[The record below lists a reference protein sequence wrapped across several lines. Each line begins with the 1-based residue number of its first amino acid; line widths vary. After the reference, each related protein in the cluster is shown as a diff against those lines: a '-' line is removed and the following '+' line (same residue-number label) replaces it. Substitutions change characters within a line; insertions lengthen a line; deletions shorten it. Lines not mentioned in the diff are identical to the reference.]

1 MEGAAMNEQM
11 QALLVLADQ
20 DRHLHDL
27 RKLLKQIP
35 VRLADA
41 RKQLDAE
48 QVILDEV
55 RIPWESWD
63 KEIREKDATI
73 RIANETTGRFEN
85 HVKEVTTQQEY
96 VAARKQID
104 EARRLSLRLE
114 DEIKSLRA
122 KQEEITP
129 RLNDIRGHYDNV
141 REAYLAVEAEILKE
155 KAGLDKEVAAFQV
168 TKKEAAKKLD
178 GRTNQYYERL
188 NRSNKVPALVP
199 CVEGVCTGCNIALP
213 PQVYNQLL
221 ANPDRYGTC
230 SHCNRMLYHVPPAE
244 HLPPAEGPVEVPPQE
259 SKTA

>member
-1 MEGAAMNEQM
+1 MNEQM

-20 DRHLHDL
+20 DRHIHELQ
-27 RKLLKQIP
+27 KQLKQIP
-35 VRLADA
+35 ARLAEA

-48 QVILDEV
+48 QVILDEL
-55 RIPWESWD
+55 RIPWEAWD
-63 KEIREKDATI
+63 KEIREKEATI
-73 RIANETTGRFEN
+73 RIAQETTNRFET

-104 EARRLSLRLE
+104 EARRLSFRLE
-114 DEIKSLRA
+114 DEIKALRA
-122 KQEEITP
+122 RQDEITP
-129 RLNDIRGHYDNV
+129 RLSEIRGHYDNV
-141 REAYLAVEAEILKE
+141 LEAYLAVEGEILKE
-155 KAGLDKEVAAFQV
+155 KAGLDGEVVAFQS

-178 GRTNQYYERL
+178 GRTTQYYERL

-199 CVEGVCTGCNIALP
+199 CVDGVCTGCNIALP

-230 SHCNRMLYHVPPAE
+230 SHCNRMLYHMPPAD
-244 HLPPAEGPVEVPPQE
+244 HLPAAEGSVEVPPQE